1 MSRWRIVVVAA
12 LIALPFAFL
21 ALAGTWYLWVVL
33 KGWGF
38 AVWFGTVA
46 TMGLGYCLG
55 WYWQRRRQ
63 LLHPVVTESPI
74 HWTERDKQAWQRV
87 EARAKAVAE
96 IDPAKFTDLQYY
108 VTVGEDMAK
117 ELAAFYH
124 PKAKDPVGNLTIPEI
139 LAVIELASHDMAELV
154 DRYLP
159 GGHMLTINDWL
170 LARKATKWYQAASNV
185 YWLVSALFSPL
196 NTGIRYAA
204 SSVGLSKPFQ
214 MLQENLLLWFFTS
227 YIHRLGTY
235 LIDLNSGRLRV
246 GAARYRQLHEAA
258 TRAAPGVGNGA
269 AAVAEKNDAIDPAVE
284 QVQRVTITL
293 MGQVKAGKSSLINA
307 LLGDQRARTDVLPA
321 TSGVERYELKSPNI
335 PTKLVLLDTVGY
347 GHTGPRADQLAA
359 TREAARDSDLLLLVL
374 QARNPARQADLD
386 LLKDL
391 QEWFAARPELK
402 KPPIVAVVTHID
414 LLSPAMEWAP
424 PYDWR
429 RPSRPKEQHIHEA
442 LATVREQLGAYLADV
457 VPACVAAGKT
467 YGVDEWLWPAL
478 AQRLDEVRGVALL
491 RCLKAETDAGKVRK
505 VFHQMLAAG
514 KEAARITWQSLVR

>member
-1 MSRWRIVVVAA
+1 MSRWRIAVVGL

-21 ALAGTWYLWVVL
+21 ALAGTWYLWREL
-33 KGWGF
+33 RGGF
-38 AVWFGTVA
+38 LIWCGVTAM
-46 TMGLGYCLG
+46 MGLGYALG

-63 LLHPVVTESPI
+63 LLHPVVSESPVY
-74 HWTERDKQAWQRV
+74 WTERDRQAWQRV
-87 EARAKAVAE
+87 EARAKAAAE

-108 VTVGEDMAK
+108 VAVGEEMAR

-124 PKAKDPVGNLTIPEI
+124 PRAQDPVGSLTIPEI

-185 YWLVSALFSPL
+185 YWLVSAVFSPL

-204 SSVGLSKPFQ
+204 SSVGLSRPFQ
-214 MLQENLLLWFFTS
+214 MLQENLLLWFFTA

-246 GAARYRQLHEAA
+246 GAARYRRLRDAA
-258 TRAAPGVGNGA
+258 TGASPTTNGDVA
-269 AAVAEKNDAIDPAVE
+269 AADRDDAIDPAVE

-293 MGQVKAGKSSLINA
+293 MGQVKAGKSSLVNA
-307 LLGDQRARTDVLPA
+307 LLGEQRARTDVLPA
-321 TSGVERYELKSPNI
+321 TSGVERYELKSPNV
-335 PTKLVLLDTVGY
+335 PTRLVLLDTVGY

-374 QARNPARQADLD
+374 QARNPARQADLE

-391 QEWFAARPELK
+391 QQWFAARPELR
-402 KPPIVAVVTHID
+402 KPPIIAVVTHID

-442 LATVREQLGAYLADV
+442 LLTVQEQLGAYLADA
-457 VPACVAAGKT
+457 VPACVAAEKV
-467 YGVDEWLWPAL
+467 YGIDEWLWPAL

-514 KEAARITWQSLVR
+514 KEAAKVTWQSLVR